1 MLVDETN
8 EKGSPRERKVFAKE
22 KETRAL
28 LSRVKPIGVNCKS
41 FGWVWLSHLWS
52 EEDAVYKRRPGETEQ
67 KQDTWPGDI
76 ERPSKVTFN
85 RATYNHRDRKY
96 EL

>member
-8 EKGSPRERKVFAKE
+8 ERGSPRERKVFAKE

-41 FGWVWLSHLWS
+41 LGWVWLSPR
-52 EEDAVYKRRPGETEQ
+52 V
-67 KQDTWPGDI
+67 
-76 ERPSKVTFN
+76 
-85 RATYNHRDRKY
+85 
-96 EL
+96 